1 MKKPKPK
8 LHNIVYLLIGVIYM
22 LIGTGAIFVP
32 SGVLP
37 AEWIVSIYGSDIS
50 NSLSMHMILEFG
62 AALLALGSVFLWRA
76 RHSRYSPTFHWG
88 MTTYFIV
95 DAMIHW
101 LGPDDAVDSLPHD
114 LINTAPFL
122 LMMILVGALQYF
134 HRDSEHTNSAGV
146 LPHDRM
152 L

>member
-22 LIGTGAIFVP
+22 LIGMGAIFVP

-122 LMMILVGALQYF
+122 LLMVLVGALQQF
-134 HRDSEHTNSAGV
+134 HPAEAVASNGHANH
-146 LPHDRM
+146 HD
-152 L
+152 